1 MGEEVQDLVNQ
12 VEDQATRKL
21 VANEMVSSVK
31 ELFDIDVSR
40 FVEKVPRAIRVPKRG
55 RKQTTQ

>member
-40 FVEKVPRAIRVPKRG
+40 FIEKVPRAIRIPKRG